1 MKTPNMLLQLTFL
14 VAIATPL
21 LHADIKILNTPTRSQ
36 PGPEPCSRICSG
48 VSWWGSTG
56 FYNWKRS
63 SIYRNKLVRP
73 NDMRECG
80 FVSAPLVTATAG
92 GNVNALCPSVSVS
105 YINERRFDLYTVE
118 DTTLDEVAKKG
129 CNIYWT
135 ASGFTC

>member
-1 MKTPNMLLQLTFL
+1 
-14 VAIATPL
+14 
-21 LHADIKILNTPTRSQ
+21 
-36 PGPEPCSRICSG
+36 
-48 VSWWGSTG
+48 
-56 FYNWKRS
+56 
-63 SIYRNKLVRP
+63 
-73 NDMRECG
+73 MRECG

-129 CNIYWT
+129 CSIYWT